1 MVARPPVALP
11 LQPWRVMH
19 LRQRD
24 RVRSRAVREVVTV
37 TIPPKSCCP
46 CGKRRYLSHL
56 EATMALVR
64 IREWG
69 EERERTP
76 CRVYECHLCGGGF
89 HLTSQ
94 PLRFAEADA

>member
-1 MVARPPVALP
+1 ML
-11 LQPWRVMH
+11 
-19 LRQRD
+19 
-24 RVRSRAVREVVTV
+24 VRSLRRLRTVRRDDPGTVDVTAVA
-37 TIPPKSCCP
+37 KSCCP

-69 EERERTP
+69 QQRDRTP